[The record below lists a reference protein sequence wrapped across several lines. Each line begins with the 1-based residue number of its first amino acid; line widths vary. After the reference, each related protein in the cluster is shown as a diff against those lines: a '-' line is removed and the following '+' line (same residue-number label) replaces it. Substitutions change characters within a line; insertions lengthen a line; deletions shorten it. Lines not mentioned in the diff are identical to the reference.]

1 VSGIKRDVL
10 ANLAGNVWTALM
22 SIGLVPVYI
31 HFIGIEAYG
40 LVGLFA
46 TLQVVFGML
55 DLGLSTTL
63 NREMARLSGDPANAR
78 DMRDLVRTLEIVYW
92 IVGGLIGIALLGL
105 APCIASKWVQAKQ
118 LPTST
123 VTMAIA
129 MMGCITLVQW
139 PSSLYTGGLFGIGR
153 QVLFNGVAVFT
164 ITVRGLGALFV
175 LWFISPTVQAF
186 FIWQAVMSAC
196 HTLLVRFFLWGS
208 LPVLP
213 QLQPARF
220 NKRLLK
226 SIWHFAAGT
235 TGLSLQ
241 GIIMT
246 QQDKIVLS
254 KLASLETFGYYTF
267 ASSVA
272 QGLGRLISPITTAIF
287 PRFAQMSEKQ
297 DEQGLARLYHQ
308 SCQVLAVLILP
319 AMSVLALFSREIL
332 RMWTRN
338 AVTVENTHLLLTILA
353 VGMALNTAMYVP
365 SALQT
370 ASGWLSLALRFNT
383 VSVLVF
389 VPLTIMSAYR
399 YGAIGVA
406 TMWVAYNMVQIL
418 ILPHFIHRRL
428 LRDQKWIWYGN
439 DVLLPFL
446 AAMLPVLAM
455 RSLNVSS
462 MPEWELAGCV
472 VLAFMMALVATCLAA
487 RDVRTMLWNMA
498 THMRSGFV
506 RH

>member
-10 ANLAGNVWTALM
+10 ANLVGNVWTALM

-92 IVGGLIGIALLGL
+92 IVGGLIGVALLGL

-139 PSSLYTGGLFGIGR
+139 PASLYAGGLFGIGR
-153 QVLFNGVAVFT
+153 QVLFNGVAIVT
-164 ITVRGLGALFV
+164 ITVRGLGALLV
-175 LWFISPTVQAF
+175 LCFISPTVQAF
-186 FIWQAVMSAC
+186 FVWQALMSAC
-196 HTLLVRFFLWGS
+196 HTLLVRFFLWRS
-208 LPVLP
+208 LPVP
-213 QLQPARF
+213 RQLQPARF
-220 NKRLLK
+220 SNRLLK

-235 TGLSLQ
+235 TWLSLQ
-241 GIIMT
+241 GIVMT
-246 QQDKIVLS
+246 QQDKIALS
-254 KLASLETFGYYTF
+254 KLVSLETFGYYTF

-272 QGLGRLISPITTAIF
+272 QGLGRLVSPVITAVF
-287 PRFAQMSEKQ
+287 PRFAQMNEKQ
-297 DEQGLARLYHQ
+297 DQAGLARLYHQ
-308 SCQVLAVLILP
+308 SCQVLAVLMLP

-338 AVTVENTHLLLTILA
+338 AVTVEHTHLLLTILA
-353 VGMALNTAMYVP
+353 IGMALNTVMHIP
-365 SALQT
+365 SVLQT

-383 VSVLVF
+383 ITMIVF
-389 VPLTIMSAYR
+389 VPLTIVSAYR

-406 TMWVAYNMVQIL
+406 TLWVVYNMAQIL
-418 ILPHFIHRRL
+418 VLPHFIHRRL
-428 LRDQKWIWYGN
+428 LRDQKWRWYGN
-439 DVLLPFL
+439 DVLLPVL
-446 AAMLPVLAM
+446 AAALPVLAM
-455 RSLNVSS
+455 RSLDVTS
-462 MPEWELAGCV
+462 MPEWEMGGYV
-472 VLAFMMALVATCLAA
+472 VLAFVMALAATCLAA
-487 RDVRTMLWNMA
+487 RDVRSLLWNMGSGSA
-498 THMRSGFV
+498 RS
-506 RH
+506 